1 MLRGCVRAAVAVV
14 ALAVAGNA
22 SAAPAAVLTREQA
35 VARALSEN
43 PEIQSLEAA
52 VEAAQGVLGADRRI
66 LRNNPVVDGA
76 VGPRN
81 GADDDTL
88 DWSVGVTQEL
98 EIAGQRG
105 DRIALRE
112 AELLAARA
120 RLEARAVALAAEV
133 RQAFGAALAARE
145 RQQLAGEATRLAQE
159 ALAAANERLEAGA
172 GTRLEVNTARVELG
186 RAMRE
191 RGVAEQQQAAAENN
205 LALLLAVG
213 ADAGLQLTGNLGGQ
227 LTGSAAALREQA
239 KQRMDLIAAELQ
251 LDAAKAAA
259 KLAAAEGFPD
269 IAVGASYRQEE
280 GDRIVQGTLAVPL
293 PIFDRN
299 QEGRALATA
308 QVRQAAAELA
318 ALQRR
323 VEAELQLALSRYET
337 ARATVDAFGNDAVQA
352 LEQNLE
358 MVNEAYRAGKIDFL
372 QLLLVRRETL
382 ASQQAWIDAQEDL
395 DRAEAEVLRV
405 LGRLE

>member
-213 ADAGLQLTGNLGGQ
+213 ADTGLQLTGNLGGQ

-259 KLAAAEGFPD
+259 KLAAAEAFPD

-299 QEGRALATA
+299 QEGRAVATA